1 MPELPEVEST
11 VRYLQERIEGRTIID
26 AFVNWHRTIATHS
39 PQSFKSSVISSEIRR
54 VFRRGKFIGMELC
67 GKKSLFLFIHLRMS
81 GSLDVIATKNPHATH
96 DRAVLNLNNNK
107 SVRFNDTRKFGRIYL
122 CDDPDV
128 VVGGLGI
135 EPLSEKFTPLFLHSL
150 LKKRAARIKPLLL
163 NQNIIAGLGNI
174 YVDEALWR
182 AKIHP
187 RAEARKVSMRRC
199 RLAW

>member
-1 MPELPEVEST
+1 
-11 VRYLQERIEGRTIID
+11 
-26 AFVNWHRTIATHS
+26 
-39 PQSFKSSVISSEIRR
+39 
-54 VFRRGKFIGMELC
+54 
-67 GKKSLFLFIHLRMS
+67 MS

-199 RLAW
+199 ELLHHAITETLSEAIGLLGTDFGDGVVHGGMYVPKVYGREGEECATCGALIRKTIVGQRGTHFCPNCQALRI